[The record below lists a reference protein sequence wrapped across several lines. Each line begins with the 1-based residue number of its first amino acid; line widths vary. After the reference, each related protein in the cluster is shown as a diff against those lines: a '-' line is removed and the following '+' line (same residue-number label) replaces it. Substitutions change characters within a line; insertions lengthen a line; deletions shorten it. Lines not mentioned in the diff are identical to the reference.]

1 MLTRNLDKARE
12 AFSEKKPEVSRQAH
26 DASGEHHLQAQGQYV
41 KSVIYGGLDGMI
53 TTFAVVAGVEGA
65 SLSPGVILILGTAN
79 LLADGL
85 SMAIGDFLSTRS
97 EQEYAKAERQREAWE
112 VSNYPQGEKRELVEI
127 YKAKGLSE
135 TDSTAIVDIMARHK
149 EAWVDIMMVEEL
161 GIVQSDESPLKNAV
175 ATFVAF
181 LVFGLVPLLL
191 PLAAI
196 VWPALKAGS
205 FGLSCVLTG
214 ITLFTLGALKTRL
227 TLKRWWKSGL
237 EMLVVGG
244 IAAAA
249 AYGVGVALAGL
260 K

>member
-12 AFSEKKPEVSRQAH
+12 AFLSGDPETSRKAH
-26 DASGEHHLQAQGQYV
+26 DSASERHLSTQGQYV
-41 KSVIYGGLDGMI
+41 KSVIYGGLDGII

-65 SLSPGVILILGTAN
+65 ALSPGVVLILGSAN

-97 EQEYAKAERQREAWE
+97 EQEYARAERQREAWE
-112 VSNYPQGEKRELVEI
+112 VAHYPKGEKKELIEI
-127 YKAKGLSE
+127 YKAKGLTE
-135 TDSTAIVDIMARHK
+135 EDATAIVDIMARHG

-161 GIVQSDESPLKNAV
+161 GILQNEDSPLKNAL
-175 ATFVAF
+175 ATFVSF
-181 LVFGLVPLLL
+181 SIFGLVPLLL
-191 PLAAI
+191 PLGAL
-196 VWPALKAGS
+196 VWPSLKGAS
-205 FGLSCVLTG
+205 FELSCLLTG
-214 ITLFTLGALKTRL
+214 VTLFTLGALKTRV
-227 TLKRWWKSGL
+227 TLRRWWKSGL
-237 EMLVVGG
+237 EMLLVGG